1 MWFQLALQ
9 IDEQKVTVKAN
20 KLVQFIKACK
30 IYLQVKIKGQL
41 KTNLKCD
48 FVSKNTKIITKETQK
63 VPREQQLTTKI
74 KKDKGHKGQL
84 GSKKNIVNKINKKD
98 IIVYNLINET
108 QVSRASCF

>member
-20 KLVQFIKACK
+20 KFVQFIKACK

-41 KTNLKCD
+41 KINLKCD
-48 FVSKNTKIITKETQK
+48 FISKNTKIITKATQK
-63 VPREQQLTTKI
+63 VPREQQLTIKI
-74 KKDKGHKGQL
+74 KKDKGQL

-98 IIVYNLINET
+98 IIIYNLINKT